1 MDQALKSKLQ
11 LYFVNSF
18 KNLNNSTKNVHRLLK
33 IVDFI
38 VKSAIDENDSSP
50 AVSDFQ
56 LEFKEFSK
64 SNIRSE
70 FYRNFYSTCLSQL
83 LTNFNPNLTTNIEGN
98 ENFSSAKDLFLA
110 IISNARFSDT
120 FNVIYDMCLSLRF
133 NFAICFS
140 SIYYNL
146 TCFILF
152 LVRVNSEIF
161 VCF

>member
-38 VKSAIDENDSSP
+38 TKSTIDENE
-50 AVSDFQ
+50 ATASDFQ

-83 LTNFNPNLTTNIEGN
+83 LTNFNPNLATNIEGN

-133 NFAICFS
+133 ILRFFLLL
-140 SIYYNL
+140 SIFPQFN
-146 TCFILF
+146 
-152 LVRVNSEIF
+152 V
-161 VCF
+161 